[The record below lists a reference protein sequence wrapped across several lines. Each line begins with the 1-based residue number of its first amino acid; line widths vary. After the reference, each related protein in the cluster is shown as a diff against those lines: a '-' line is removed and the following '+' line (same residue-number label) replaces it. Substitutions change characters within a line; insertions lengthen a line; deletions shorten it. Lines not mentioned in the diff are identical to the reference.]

1 VYRRIAAFAF
11 AIALLA
17 GVAAP
22 VSADNE
28 LSSVASTFYI
38 VATGGDNSIAPL
50 VHSLT
55 DRFQQLFDA
64 VPGQTV
70 WVLPRMNW
78 GASELANQCNNDPG
92 KDTPNGPKVLGGMVL
107 EATNTYSSTD
117 PLILVNHGWTKVST
131 DAQLVSCATT
141 GFKNP
146 TITWNRDNLS
156 GYGSRNGIGFETV
169 VSGILYFALK
179 NQSAKDILLS
189 TAVGGISGA
198 STIPPV
204 NDALTER
211 DAAERLANDVVLKL
225 NAACAS
231 ADQFILPMC
240 QKMGLPKTKLPT
252 PRE

>member
-1 VYRRIAAFAF
+1 M
-11 AIALLA
+11 ALLA
-17 GVAAP
+17 GMAAP
-22 VSADNE
+22 ARADNE

-38 VATGGDNSIAPL
+38 VATGGDASVGPL

-55 DRFQQLFDA
+55 DQLQQLFDS
-64 VPGQTV
+64 VKGQTV
-70 WVLPRMNW
+70 WVIPRLNW

-92 KDTPNGPKVLGGMVL
+92 KDTPNGPKVLGGIVL
-107 EATNTYSSTD
+107 EATNTYNSTD
-117 PLILVNHGWTKVST
+117 ALVLVNHGWAKVT
-131 DAQLVSCATT
+131 TNAQLVSCPST

-146 TITWNRDNLS
+146 TITWDKNDLS
-156 GYGSRNGIGFETV
+156 GYGSRNGVGFETV

-198 STIPPV
+198 STVPPV
-204 NDALTER
+204 NDALTTR
-211 DAAERLANDVVLKL
+211 DAAVRLANDVVLKL
-225 NAACAS
+225 NSSCAA

-240 QKMGLPKTKLPT
+240 QKMGLPKAKLPS